1 MADNIGTAYVL
12 IEPTAKGISGKI
24 EKELGG
30 AGEAGGKSFSA
41 GFGKVIAGGLVA
53 STAAVGA
60 FAKASINAG
69 SNFDSAMSQV
79 AATMGTTVD
88 KIQNLRDF
96 AQEMGSTTA
105 FSATEAAEALNYMAL
120 AGYDADTSMKMLP
133 NVLNLAAAGGID
145 LASASDMV
153 TDAQTALG
161 LSIDETNAMVDQMA
175 KASSKSN
182 TSVQQLGEAFLTIGA
197 NARNVKGGT
206 QELSTVL
213 GVLADN
219 GIKGTE
225 AGTHLR
231 NIMLAMNPTTDKAV
245 AAWEQLGVSAYDA
258 DGNMRELPEVFGELS
273 EAMKDMTEQEKTDM
287 LSAMFNKTDLAS
299 IQALL
304 GTTSERYD
312 ELSKSI
318 GNASG
323 AASAMADTQLDNLA
337 GSVTLFKSA
346 LEGAQ
351 IAVSDQLT
359 PTLKEFVDFGA
370 EGLGTL
376 TQAFNEGGLDGAM
389 EALGTL
395 LSDGLNMIV
404 EKLPAVIEAGGKLLG
419 ALIQGIIVNLPT
431 LLQSA
436 FSIILELGRGL
447 VEAAPQLISSIT
459 EVIIQLATML
469 TEPDT
474 LVELITCGVDW
485 ILALA
490 EGLVEAIPQLVE
502 AIPTIIANLVSAI
515 ITLAPELL
523 VAAAKLVLTLG
534 EGIIKYWISLK
545 NAVFELWEK
554 LKGVWTE
561 KIGDVKKWG
570 KDLIDNF
577 IGGIKEKW
585 ESFKQTLSDLAG
597 TVKDFLGFS
606 VPEKGPLH
614 EWATNNPGYD
624 MVELF
629 TEGMNDAAPDLE
641 AELSQ
646 NVALPMLD
654 MMNASM
660 SSSVNSGMNEQ
671 APTPIIVRL
680 EGDAQKFFSY
690 IQSQNDIYKR
700 MNGGTSAFA

>member
-1 MADNIGTAYVL
+1 MTDIGTAYVL

-41 GFGKVIAGGLVA
+41 GFGKVLAGGLVA

-105 FSATEAAEALNYMAL
+105 FSATEAADALNYMAL

-161 LSIDETNAMVDQMA
+161 LSIDETSAMVDQMA

-245 AAWEQLGVSAYDA
+245 NAWEKLGVSAYDA
-258 DGNMRELPEVFGELS
+258 DGNMRELPEVFAELS
-273 EAMKDMTEQEKTDM
+273 EAMKDMSEQEKTDT

-304 GTTSERYD
+304 GTTTERYD
-312 ELSKSI
+312 ELSKAI
-318 GNASG
+318 GNAKG
-323 AASAMADTQLDNLA
+323 AAGAMADTQLDNLA

-389 EALGTL
+389 NALGTL
-395 LSDGLNMIV
+395 LSDGLKMLIDKIPV
-404 EKLPAVIEAGGKLLG
+404 VIEAGGKLLM
-419 ALIQGIIVNLPT
+419 ALVQGIITNLPAI
-431 LLQSA
+431 LQTA
-436 FSIILELGRGL
+436 LQIILELARGII
-447 VEAAPQLISSIT
+447 EAIPTLIPAIT
-459 EVIIQLATML
+459 QVIIDIATML

-474 LVELITCGVDW
+474 LVSLIMCAADLIV
-485 ILALA
+485 ALA
-490 EGLVEAIPQLVE
+490 EGLVEAIPQLIEVL
-502 AIPTIIANLVSAI
+502 PTIIANLIAALI
-515 ITLAPELL
+515 ELAPQLIT
-523 VAAAKLVLTLG
+523 AAAKLVLTLA
-534 EGIIKYWISLK
+534 EGLVKSVGSLAKAVVDLWNKIK
-545 NAVFELWEK
+545 E
-554 LKGVWTE
+554 VWQT
-561 KIGDVKKWG
+561 KIGDVKTWG
-570 KDLIDNF
+570 RDMIDQF

-585 ESFKQTLSDLAG
+585 ESFKETLSNLAG

-629 TEGMNDAAPDLE
+629 TEGMKDATPDLE

-646 NVALPMLD
+646 NVAMPMLD

-660 SSSVNSGMNEQ
+660 NASVNSGVNEQ

-700 MNGGTSAFA
+700 MNGQSAFA

>member
-30 AGEAGGKSFSA
+30 AGESGGHSFA
-41 GFGKVIAGGLVA
+41 KGFGKVVAGGLVA
-53 STAAVGA
+53 STAAVTG
-60 FAKASINAG
+60 FAKASISAG
-69 SNFDSAMSQV
+69 SNFDASMSQV

-105 FSATEAAEALNYMAL
+105 FSATEAADALNYMAL

-161 LSIDETNAMVDQMA
+161 LSIDETSTMVDQMA

-231 NIMLAMNPTTDKAV
+231 NIMLAMNPTTDKAA

-273 EAMKDMTEQEKTDM
+273 EAMKDMSEQEKTDM

-299 IQALL
+299 IQALI

-318 GNASG
+318 GNAKG
-323 AASAMADTQLDNLA
+323 AAGEMAETQLDNLA

-346 LEGAQ
+346 LEGAE

-359 PTLKEFVDFGA
+359 PTLKDFVDFGA
-370 EGLGTL
+370 NGLGTL

-389 EALGTL
+389 TALGTL
-395 LSDGLNMIV
+395 LSDGLKMLID
-404 EKLPAVIEAGGKLLG
+404 KIPAVIEAGGKLLM
-419 ALIQGIIVNLPT
+419 ALVQGIITNLPAI
-431 LLQSA
+431 LQTA
-436 FSIILELGRGL
+436 LQIIIELARGI
-447 VEAAPQLISSIT
+447 VEAIPTLIPAIT
-459 EVIIQLATML
+459 QVIIDIATML

-474 LVELITCGVDW
+474 LVQLIMCAADLMV
-485 ILALA
+485 ALA
-490 EGLVEAIPQLVE
+490 EGLVEAVPQLIEVL
-502 AIPTIIANLVSAI
+502 PTIIANLIAALI
-515 ITLAPELL
+515 ELAPQLIT
-523 VAAAKLVLTLG
+523 AAAKLVLTLA
-534 EGIIKYWISLK
+534 EGIVKSVGSLAKAVVDLWNKIK
-545 NAVFELWEK
+545 E
-554 LKGVWTE
+554 VWQT
-561 KIGDVKKWG
+561 KIGDVKTWG
-570 KDLIDNF
+570 RDMIDQF

-585 ESFKQTLSDLAG
+585 ESFNETLSNLAG